1 MRIQFFSYF
10 KYAGLL
16 LCSALLLLA
25 CSKDD
30 GGGNDPDNVYGK
42 PHTYRFIINGG
53 SYTNQEFKGEI
64 ENKYYDDGVNYGA
77 TGTYYY
83 SEEVNFLSCI
93 ITDGQELHIT
103 ATFLL
108 SDNDSKIKPFG
119 THDQEYSKMSILF
132 NNTGEADTELYE
144 SVSGTVDLKKLD
156 IGQKGFGLAEAAY
169 EVDFEGVFEGGLLM
183 ENEQESVQISGTIEI
198 NMPVQID

>member
-1 MRIQFFSYF
+1 MQISSYF

-30 GGGNDPDNVYGK
+30 GGGNDPDNIYGK

-64 ENKYYDDGVNYGA
+64 ENKFYEDDETDNGA

-83 SEEVNFLSCI
+83 SEEGNFLSCN
-93 ITDGQELHIT
+93 ITEGQDLYIT

-119 THDQEYSKMSILF
+119 AHDQEYSKMTILF
-132 NNTGEADTELYE
+132 NNTGGADTERYE
-144 SVSGTVDLKKLD
+144 SASGTVELKKLD

-169 EVDFEGVFEGGLLM
+169 KVDFEGVFEGGLIL
-183 ENEQESVQISGTIEI
+183 ENKREPVQVSGTIEI
-198 NMPVQID
+198 NMPVKID